1 MKVTKAPSLAPSSP
15 STSFSSTS
23 GSSVHAS
30 EGVSISSRLDP
41 KDSGTCHSKLE
52 PELIALRVINEPE
65 EAIVDMSTDLR
76 ADFKERHRKHLYETI
91 DVVPPPAKKA

>member
-15 STSFSSTS
+15 STYFLSAS

-30 EGVSISSRLDP
+30 EGVSIFSRLDP
-41 KDSGTCHSKLE
+41 KYPGTCHSKPK

-76 ADFKERHRKHLYETI
+76 ADFKERHCKRLDEAI